1 MKRLYYAN
9 ASDTPPLPPKNPSYG
24 YPQDGDR
31 SLHKLPTVL
40 GSYWHH
46 MITEEFMN
54 VIEGA
59 GLEPDEHNLH
69 QLADIFED
77 FRQRA
82 FKAEGF
88 AGDAQDWA
96 NKAKEFAE
104 AAQAEADSKVALV
117 REAGEAQV
125 AAVNA
130 ATEASQEEIEKRTK
144 ELEQKLQ
151 TLIEALD
158 AKGGEQVNLVKMQAQ
173 EILDAIRLTKNQ
185 VEELVNSAGYSMRW
199 LADAHEGINL
209 TATLT
214 PATNAKV
221 GDHVINTQGEV
232 FELLELKGTE
242 ILLGPVLAVF
252 GDVGPMGPSPDVS
265 IEVNMIGP
273 DQTASVEK
281 SGTEAVPHFKLN
293 IPQGKKGA
301 AFVYSDFTEEQLE
314 ALKGPKGDTGASLT
328 FADLTDEQKA
338 ELKGEGLHV
347 QGTFATYEELLNS
360 VHWEDAKEG
369 DLYLAGTDLYRCTPE
384 YEIGEI
390 TGKPVLDEDGNPI
403 VTGIAWEKM
412 GTIVMSED
420 TSGLVPKTGDRGV
433 LNGYENRGY
442 LEVWVNG
449 SGGIEAE
456 AIDFPNDAYRTA
468 DDGLVLEVFIDR
480 MPDACFITAPSPVD
494 GEQPALR
501 FILAVGEQMTDEDIA
516 NGKVPAEMLMYC
528 TKLIWVI
535 GFDVID
541 FKMRENA
548 GNGEVFVPM
557 DFTSTSES
565 FDDLNP
571 LNSTFVLNVFNNK
584 GTLRVLHS
592 PS

>member
-88 AGDAQDWA
+88 AGDAQEWA
-96 NKAKEFAE
+96 NKAQEFAE

-130 ATEASQEEIEKRTK
+130 ATEASQEEIEERTQ

-209 TATLT
+209 TAALT

-221 GDHVINTQGEV
+221 GDHVINMHGEV
-232 FELLELKGTE
+232 FELLELQGTE
-242 ILLGPVLAVF
+242 IVLGSALAVF

-314 ALKGPKGDTGASLT
+314 ALKGPKGDDGEKGQQGIQGIQGPPGTTDYTQLTNKPQSDTSLTVEGGFADAKATGAALAKKVGVASQTFTEAEQSQARINIGWAAAFAASFATSIAAWVTASFNNLIEAYFVPIFKELILENGGTQSDIDSLT
-328 FADLTDEQKA
+328 SQN
-338 ELKGEGLHV
+338 H
-347 QGTFATYEELLNS
+347 
-360 VHWEDAKEG
+360 
-369 DLYLAGTDLYRCTPE
+369 
-384 YEIGEI
+384 
-390 TGKPVLDEDGNPI
+390 
-403 VTGIAWEKM
+403 
-412 GTIVMSED
+412 
-420 TSGLVPKTGDRGV
+420 
-433 LNGYENRGY
+433 
-442 LEVWVNG
+442 
-449 SGGIEAE
+449 
-456 AIDFPNDAYRTA
+456 
-468 DDGLVLEVFIDR
+468 
-480 MPDACFITAPSPVD
+480 
-494 GEQPALR
+494 
-501 FILAVGEQMTDEDIA
+501 
-516 NGKVPAEMLMYC
+516 
-528 TKLIWVI
+528 
-535 GFDVID
+535 
-541 FKMRENA
+541 
-548 GNGEVFVPM
+548 
-557 DFTSTSES
+557 
-565 FDDLNP
+565 
-571 LNSTFVLNVFNNK
+571 NK
-584 GTLRVLHS
+584 NQQS
-592 PS
+592 

>member
-130 ATEASQEEIEKRTK
+130 ATEASQEEIEKRTQ

-273 DQTASVEK
+273 DQTASVDK

-314 ALKGPKGDTGASLT
+314 ALKGPKGDKGDPLT
-328 FADLTDEQKA
+328 FGDLTEEQKA
-338 ELKGEGLHV
+338 ELKGE
-347 QGTFATYEELLNS
+347 
-360 VHWEDAKEG
+360 KG
-369 DLYLAGTDLYRCTPE
+369 DKGDP
-384 YEIGEI
+384 GEAAD
-390 TGKPVLDEDGNPI
+390 VSN
-403 VTGIAWEKM
+403 
-412 GTIVMSED
+412 
-420 TSGLVPKTGDRGV
+420 LVPKTGNRGSLAGYQDTPTQEASAEKVYTVGKDSPDIFDFGGIGAIGTTDISSDDAASWIKVARLTSVSPQIVVGAGWSFVGGEAPTLETGGV
-433 LNGYENRGY
+433 LVFFKCNAKGYINY
-442 LEVWVNG
+442 L
-449 SGGIEAE
+449 SL
-456 AIDFPNDAYRTA
+456 TA
-468 DDGLVLEVFIDR
+468 
-480 MPDACFITAPSPVD
+480 
-494 GEQPALR
+494 
-501 FILAVGEQMTDEDIA
+501 
-516 NGKVPAEMLMYC
+516 
-528 TKLIWVI
+528 
-535 GFDVID
+535 
-541 FKMRENA
+541 
-548 GNGEVFVPM
+548 
-557 DFTSTSES
+557 
-565 FDDLNP
+565 
-571 LNSTFVLNVFNNK
+571 
-584 GTLRVLHS
+584 
-592 PS
+592 